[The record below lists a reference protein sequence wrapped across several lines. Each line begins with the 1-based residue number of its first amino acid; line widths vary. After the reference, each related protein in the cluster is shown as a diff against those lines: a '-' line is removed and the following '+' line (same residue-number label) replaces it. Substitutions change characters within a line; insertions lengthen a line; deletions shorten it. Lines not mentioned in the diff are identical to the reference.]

1 MQIVKFRSNRSIFIP
16 QESASPRNGVFE
28 HISGLGQLARLD
40 FEHFNVAG
48 EVIFKVEG
56 DTAPTAQQ
64 DEEARIGSLAYALK
78 KLGNEDDAA
87 EFIRCLN
94 AICEGGDARY
104 RQTTASHYYREIAER
119 GAGVVLKDMA
129 LLAMHLGQIDNPNGG
144 VVEEDIVDLECA
156 ADRRHSN
163 TILAERG
170 EKRIERRRSLFDR
183 EVEAITRLVRS
194 GHRCSRFNQDD
205 LAGWVNDLEESGATL
220 QELDAAF
227 ETLEAMDQYDEN
239 GAIIL
244 MSSHE
249 RTTACGRV
257 DHEFVEED
265 LPERAK
271 HLAGDLRRAY
281 ANGVAIETIWDDIN
295 AELDVIFPITGKTG
309 NGGRF
314 YSHANRELQS
324 LTREILEAILAD
336 CQADFHLTA
345 LRTNKSYRTFHKAV
359 RAATDTKQVGEIMK
373 RAYEAR
379 QSGALPL
386 KHFTTLNTAA
396 QLQRVRLKSARLSKT
411 ATALLNEIA
420 RASDGKLRF
429 LRWAMYGNNQP
440 QHPIHRIPSHEREVV
455 WEAIKNRA
463 PKVSAMAA

>member
-1 MQIVKFRSNRSIFIP
+1 MQIVKFRSNRSIFIL

-78 KLGNEDDAA
+78 KLGNEIDAA

-94 AICEGGDARY
+94 VICEGGDARY
-104 RQTTASHYYREIAER
+104 RQTTASHYYREIVER
-119 GAGVVLKDMA
+119 GAGVVLKEMA
-129 LLAMHLGQIDNPNGG
+129 LMAMHLEQLNNLTVI
-144 VVEEDIVDLECA
+144 VEEDIVDLECP
-156 ADRRHSN
+156 ADGCDSN
-163 TILAERG
+163 TILAERA
-170 EKRIERRRSLFDR
+170 EKRMESRRSLFDR
-183 EVEAITRLVRS
+183 EVEAITRLIRN
-194 GHRCSRFNQDD
+194 GRRCSRFNQDD
-205 LAGWVNDLEESGATL
+205 FAGWVNDLEESGASVE
-220 QELDAAF
+220 ELDAAF

-239 GAIIL
+239 GAIIV

-281 ANGVAIETIWDDIN
+281 ANGVAIEAIWDDIN
-295 AELDVIFPITGKTG
+295 AELDVIFPIKGKTE

-314 YSHANRELQS
+314 YSHANRELQT
-324 LTREILEAILAD
+324 LTREILEAVLAD
-336 CQADFHLTA
+336 CQTDFHLTA

-359 RAATDTKQVGEIMK
+359 RGATDTKQVGEIMK

-440 QHPIHRIPSHEREVV
+440 QHPIHQIKSQEKEIV
-455 WEAIKNRA
+455 WEALKSRPSEI
-463 PKVSAMAA
+463 SAMAA

>member
-56 DTAPTAQQ
+56 DATPTAQQ

-78 KLGNEDDAA
+78 KLGNEIDAA
-87 EFIRCLN
+87 EFTRCLN
-94 AICEGGDARY
+94 VICEGGDARY
-104 RQTTASHYYREIAER
+104 RQTTASHYYREVSER
-119 GAGVVLKDMA
+119 GVGVALKEMA
-129 LLAMHLGQIDNPNGG
+129 LMAMHLERLDNPNG
-144 VVEEDIVDLECA
+144 VVIEEDIVDLGCA
-156 ADRRHSN
+156 IGCDSN
-163 TILAERG
+163 TLLAERS
-170 EKRIERRRSLFDR
+170 EKRMESRRSLFDQ
-183 EVEAITRLVRS
+183 EVEAITRLVRN
-194 GHRCSRFNQDD
+194 GRRCSGFNQDD
-205 LAGWVNDLEESGATL
+205 FTRWVNELEESGARVE
-220 QELDAAF
+220 ELDAAF
-227 ETLEAMDQYDEN
+227 EALEAMDQYDES
-239 GAIIL
+239 GAIIV

-257 DHEFVEED
+257 DQEFVEED

-281 ANGVAIETIWDDIN
+281 ANGVAIEAIWDDIN
-295 AELDVIFPITGKTG
+295 AELDVIFPIKGKTE

-324 LTREILEAILAD
+324 LAREILEAILAD
-336 CQADFHLTA
+336 SQADFHLTA
-345 LRTNKSYRTFHKAV
+345 LRTNKSYRAFHKAV
-359 RAATDTKQVGEIMK
+359 RSATDTKQVGEIMK

-420 RASDGKLRF
+420 SASNGKLRF

-440 QHPIHRIPSHEREVV
+440 QHPVHQVTSQEREVV
-455 WEAIKNRA
+455 WEALKSRPSEI
-463 PKVSAMAA
+463 SAMAA

>member
-28 HISGLGQLARLD
+28 HISGLGHLARLD

-56 DTAPTAQQ
+56 DAAPTAQQ

-78 KLGNEDDAA
+78 KLGNEIDAA

-104 RQTTASHYYREIAER
+104 RQTTASHYYREIVER
-119 GAGVVLKDMA
+119 GAGVVFKEMA
-129 LLAMHLGQIDNPNGG
+129 LMAMHLEQLDNPTV

-156 ADRRHSN
+156 TDGCDTN
-163 TILAERG
+163 TILAERA
-170 EKRIERRRSLFDR
+170 EKRMESRRSLFDQ
-183 EVEAITRLVRS
+183 EVEAITRLVRN
-194 GHRCSRFNQDD
+194 GRRCSRFNQDD
-205 LAGWVNDLEESGATL
+205 FAGWVNDLEENGASVE
-220 QELDAAF
+220 ELDAAF

-239 GAIIL
+239 GAIIV

-271 HLAGDLRRAY
+271 HLSGDLRRAY
-281 ANGVAIETIWDDIN
+281 ANGNAIEAIWDDIIS
-295 AELDVIFPITGKTG
+295 ELDVIFPIKGKTE

-324 LTREILEAILAD
+324 LAREILEAILAD

-359 RAATDTKQVGEIMK
+359 RGATDTKQVGEIMK

-379 QSGALPL
+379 QSGVLPL

-396 QLQRVRLKSARLSKT
+396 QLQRIRLKSARLSKT

-440 QHPIHRIPSHEREVV
+440 QHPVHQITSQEKEIV
-455 WEAIKNRA
+455 WETLKSRPSII
-463 PKVSAMAA
+463 SAMAA

>member
-1 MQIVKFRSNRSIFIP
+1 
-16 QESASPRNGVFE
+16 
-28 HISGLGQLARLD
+28 QLARLD

-56 DTAPTAQQ
+56 DATPTAQQ

-78 KLGNEDDAA
+78 NLGNEIDAA

-94 AICEGGDARY
+94 VICEGGDARY
-104 RQTTASHYYREIAER
+104 RQTTASHYYREIVER
-119 GAGVVLKDMA
+119 GAGVVLKEMA
-129 LLAMHLGQIDNPNGG
+129 LLAMHLEQLDNPT
-144 VVEEDIVDLECA
+144 VIVEEDVVDLECA
-156 ADRRHSN
+156 TDSCDSDTVLSER
-163 TILAERG
+163 AEKG
-170 EKRIERRRSLFDR
+170 MESRRSLLDQ
-183 EVEAITRLVRS
+183 EVEAITRLVRN
-194 GHRCSRFNQDD
+194 GRRCSRFNQDD
-205 LAGWVNDLEESGATL
+205 FAGWVNDLEESGASVE
-220 QELDAAF
+220 ELDAAF

-239 GAIIL
+239 GAIMV

-281 ANGVAIETIWDDIN
+281 ANGKAIEAIWDNIN
-295 AELDVIFPITGKTG
+295 AELNVIFPIKGKTE

-359 RAATDTKQVGEIMK
+359 RSATDTKQVGAIMK

-379 QSGALPL
+379 QSGA
-386 KHFTTLNTAA
+386 
-396 QLQRVRLKSARLSKT
+396 
-411 ATALLNEIA
+411 
-420 RASDGKLRF
+420 
-429 LRWAMYGNNQP
+429 
-440 QHPIHRIPSHEREVV
+440 
-455 WEAIKNRA
+455 
-463 PKVSAMAA
+463 